1 MGGCMDTRTLAR
13 SATRDEVSFFAEH
26 GWVRLPGLVGPGLV
40 DILRLRAQARLTAS
54 GDVDAPT
61 LTDQVFGQDRDVAE
75 VDDEFRRLAHH
86 PAMAANAVALL
97 GTAERLRV
105 QITNVL
111 VKEPRGRG
119 RHSAAMVFHRD
130 FPWMPMDRSSM
141 LTVWVALAPGAPD
154 MGPVRFYDRS
164 HRHGL
169 LGRSFVRPGDY
180 TPSHHPWLGSLPIV
194 GGVRDGAG

>member
-119 RHSAAMVFHRD
+119 GFGGD
-130 FPWMPMDRSSM
+130 GFPPRLPVDADGSLVDADRVGGARARGAGHGPGAV
-141 LTVWVALAPGAPD
+141 LRPLAPAWPA
-154 MGPVRFYDRS
+154 GP
-164 HRHGL
+164 
-169 LGRSFVRPGDY
+169 
-180 TPSHHPWLGSLPIV
+180 
-194 GGVRDGAG
+194 